1 MANSSATFNLGTSAK
16 NYTIADNLGTYSGVN
31 LWLTDDAAEQFTQE
45 EIEGLVAG
53 GTFTLA
59 DEEGNETAV
68 GYKSDPWSSS
78 GRVLDI
84 INPFGTKAMANNIL
98 TALRQTN
105 GIALNYAPFDADAII
120 PPNFEIGDAVLI
132 NGEHHGIYNFTS
144 KGSCL
149 PLSRIQAPSDEEVDH
164 EYPFK
169 SATKSREITRKFA
182 NIVSQFQIANGKIAA
197 KVSQEG
203 SDDDGTFGWSLTHRG
218 FYINNGEVHA
228 DGTDLFSF
236 TKDGL
241 HIKGDIEAVTGH
253 IGGTNGFTIQS
264 GKLYSGKSSYSS
276 SANGVYIGTDG
287 ISLGSGF
294 SVSSGGH
301 LTATSGTF
309 GSLSVNSGGNTVG
322 GYYGNLGGC
331 GGYVS
336 SGLSYGGG
344 SYGTLG
350 SLDTGLAN
358 VVTKVNILEANA
370 ITTNNLS
377 ARISALSSV
386 YMNNAWV
393 NNLYLGGRAIHAVAY
408 DGYYFLTI

>member
-1 MANSSATFNLGTSAK
+1 M
-16 NYTIADNLGTYSGVN
+16 
-31 LWLTDDAAEQFTQE
+31 
-45 EIEGLVAG
+45 
-53 GTFTLA
+53 
-59 DEEGNETAV
+59 
-68 GYKSDPWSSS
+68 
-78 GRVLDI
+78 
-84 INPFGTKAMANNIL
+84 
-98 TALRQTN
+98 
-105 GIALNYAPFDADAII
+105 
-120 PPNFEIGDAVLI
+120 
-132 NGEHHGIYNFTS
+132 
-144 KGSCL
+144 
-149 PLSRIQAPSDEEVDH
+149 
-164 EYPFK
+164 
-169 SATKSREITRKFA
+169 
-182 NIVSQFQIANGKIAA
+182 
-197 KVSQEG
+197 
-203 SDDDGTFGWSLTHRG
+203 
-218 FYINNGEVHA
+218 
-228 DGTDLFSF
+228 FSF
-236 TKDGL
+236 DSSGL

-264 GKLYSGKSSYSS
+264 GKLYSGKSSFSS
-276 SANGVYIGTDG
+276 TANGVYIGTDG

-294 SVSSGGH
+294 SVSSGGS
-301 LTATSGTF
+301 LKATSGTF

-331 GGYVS
+331 GGSVS

-393 NNLYLGGRAIHAVAY
+393 NTLYLGGRAIHAVAY